1 MWHFLPW
8 CSDYHQSLI
17 FPHKRKCG
25 HVLSCQHEKNIRSGI
40 EGLGDLCMFFYVITS
55 EGKKEIQLEAGVV
68 VLGGLWGGKS
78 MRSGI
83 IWWVCLLIQLRG
95 FWVVRREDENT
106 HCSHQ
111 REGNANGQDWPAS
124 EASQW
129 KTHTS
134 EKPPSLKRSRVLRGE
149 SVSLE
154 ARQNWVEILPLTL

>member
-55 EGKKEIQLEAGVV
+55 EGKKEIQLWCWGVFEA
-68 VLGGLWGGKS
+68 GKS
-78 MRSGI
+78 MGSDI
-83 IWWVCLLIQLRG
+83 IWWICLLIKLRG

-111 REGNANGQDWPAS
+111 REGNADGQDWPPS

-134 EKPPSLKRSRVLRGE
+134 EKPPSLKWSRVLRGE
-149 SVSLE
+149 SMSSE
-154 ARQNWVEILPLTL
+154 ARQNWVEILPLML